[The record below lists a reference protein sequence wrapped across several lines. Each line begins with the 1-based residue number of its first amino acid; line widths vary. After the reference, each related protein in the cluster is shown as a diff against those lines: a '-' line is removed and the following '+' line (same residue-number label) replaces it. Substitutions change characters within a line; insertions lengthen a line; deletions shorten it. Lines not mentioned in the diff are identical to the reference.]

1 MVCIS
6 SIKLLLKIPP
16 SVGFFVEA
24 ALLLESMHACILSGL
39 TIKSLYSKTTI
50 IITRLET
57 LQEKWDLLFV
67 GKDEIR

>member
-1 MVCIS
+1 M
-6 SIKLLLKIPP
+6 
-16 SVGFFVEA
+16 EA
-24 ALLLESMHACILSGL
+24 ALLLESMHACILSRL

>member
-1 MVCIS
+1 M
-6 SIKLLLKIPP
+6 
-16 SVGFFVEA
+16 EA